1 VIQSGADRVRTFD
14 NLHQAAHHAA
24 ETDPATKEEGH
35 SPNEGPSG
43 RGNGSVGDG
52 SAPAPTLPP
61 KPRLA
66 LRLRVLGPRRV
77 AVAIMQIA
85 LCSGLPTQFVLLV
98 VLSAFGVQSP
108 STTKEWSLSFVAG
121 VLVADSALVLGL
133 ILLFLRWS
141 AERPRDVFLGRRSV
155 AWEWSLGIA
164 LVPMAFVVIAAINV
178 IVQRYAPTL
187 HQAQNPF
194 QPLVQTP
201 YGMVIFTSLSILAGG
216 VREEMQRA
224 FALHRFT
231 QIGIP
236 YAGLIVFSVIFGL
249 GHIVQGWDAAI
260 MTGSLGALW
269 GYVYLRR
276 GSIVAPA
283 VCHGAFDAIQVIAF
297 GLLRR

>member
-1 VIQSGADRVRTFD
+1 MIESGADRVRTFD
-14 NLHQAAHHAA
+14 DLHHAA
-24 ETDPATKEEGH
+24 ETDPPPNEVP
-35 SPNEGPSG
+35 SPKEGPSLTPTPEPE
-43 RGNGSVGDG
+43 S
-52 SAPAPTLPP
+52 PAPVPRQPP
-61 KPRLA
+61 SA
-66 LRLRVLGPRRV
+66 
-77 AVAIMQIA
+77 AVAIAQIV
-85 LCSGLPTQFVLLV
+85 LCSGLPTQLVLLFVLAAL
-98 VLSAFGVQSP
+98 GVQSP
-108 STTKEWSLSFVAG
+108 STTKEWSLGYVAG

-133 ILLFLRWS
+133 ILLFLHWS
-141 AERPRDVFLGRRSV
+141 GERPRDVFLGMRSV
-155 AWEWSLGIA
+155 AWEWSIGIA
-164 LVPMAFVVIAAINV
+164 LLPMAFVVIGAINV
-178 IVQRYAPTL
+178 VVQRYAPTL
-187 HQAQNPF
+187 HQAENPF

-276 GSIVAPA
+276 GSIIAPA

>member
-1 VIQSGADRVRTFD
+1 VIESGADRVRTFD
-14 NLHQAAHHAA
+14 NLHQTAHQTA
-24 ETDPATKEEGH
+24 EIDPAPNEEGH
-35 SPNEGPSG
+35 SPE
-43 RGNGSVGDG
+43 RGNGGEG
-52 SAPAPTLPP
+52 PALAPTSAPEPP
-61 KPRLA
+61 AAMPRQPPSA
-66 LRLRVLGPRRV
+66 V
-77 AVAIMQIA
+77 VAITQIA
-85 LCSGLPTQFVLLV
+85 LCSGLPTQLILLF

-108 STTKEWSLSFVAG
+108 STTRDWSLSYVAG

-133 ILLFLRWS
+133 IFLFLRWS

>member
-1 VIQSGADRVRTFD
+1 MIGSPGDAAAAALAGASGDVP
-14 NLHQAAHHAA
+14 QP
-24 ETDPATKEEGH
+24 PAIA
-35 SPNEGPSG
+35 PRQPPS
-43 RGNGSVGDG
+43 
-52 SAPAPTLPP
+52 
-61 KPRLA
+61 A
-66 LRLRVLGPRRV
+66 LV
-77 AVAIMQIA
+77 ALTQIV
-85 LCSGLPTQFVLLV
+85 LCSGLPTQLVLLF
-98 VLSAFGVQSP
+98 VLSALGVQAP
-108 STTKEWSLSFVAG
+108 STTKDWSLSYVAIVLLADS
-121 VLVADSALVLGL
+121 VLVLAL

-141 AERPRDVFLGRRSV
+141 GERPRQIFLGKRSV
-155 AWEWSLGIA
+155 AWEWSVGIA
-164 LVPMAFVVIAAINV
+164 LVPLAFAVIAAINV
-178 IVQRYAPTL
+178 V
-187 HQAQNPF
+187 
-194 QPLVQTP
+194 
-201 YGMVIFTSLSILAGG
+201 FTSLSILAGG

-236 YAGLIVFSVIFGL
+236 YTGLLVFSVIFGL

>member
-1 VIQSGADRVRTFD
+1 MSTPEFLQHAEPDPPPASESSQPIQPPP
-14 NLHQAAHHAA
+14 LPPPAA
-24 ETDPATKEEGH
+24 ESEPAALT
-35 SPNEGPSG
+35 SRQPPS
-43 RGNGSVGDG
+43 
-52 SAPAPTLPP
+52 AA
-61 KPRLA
+61 LA
-66 LRLRVLGPRRV
+66 LV
-77 AVAIMQIA
+77 QIV
-85 LCSGLPTQFVLLV
+85 LCSGLPTQLVLLFVLAAV
-98 VLSAFGVQSP
+98 GVQAP
-108 STTKEWSLSFVAG
+108 TTTKEWSLGYVAG

-133 ILLFLRWS
+133 ILFFLHWS
-141 AERPRDVFLGRRSV
+141 GERPRDVFLGNRSI
-155 AWEWSLGIA
+155 AWEWSIGIA
-164 LVPMAFVVIAAINV
+164 LVPMAFIVIAAINAV
-178 IVQRYAPTL
+178 VLRYAPTL
-187 HQAQNPF
+187 HQLENPF

-224 FALHRFT
+224 FALHRFA
-231 QIGIP
+231 QVGIP
-236 YAGLIVFSVIFGL
+236 YLGLIVFSVAFGL

>member
-1 VIQSGADRVRTFD
+1 VTTSDSLQ
-14 NLHQAAHHAA
+14 HA
-24 ETDPATKEEGH
+24 EPVEPIEPVTQVTRRQP
-35 SPNEGPSG
+35 P
-43 RGNGSVGDG
+43 
-52 SAPAPTLPP
+52 SAPI
-61 KPRLA
+61 A
-66 LRLRVLGPRRV
+66 LL
-77 AVAIMQIA
+77 QIV
-85 LCSGLPTQFVLLV
+85 LCSGLPTQLVLLFALTAV
-98 VLSAFGVQSP
+98 GVQAP
-108 STTKEWSLSFVAG
+108 TTTKEWSLGYVAG

-133 ILLFLRWS
+133 ILLFLHLS
-141 AERPRDVFLGRRSV
+141 GERPRNVFLGNRSI
-155 AWEWSLGIA
+155 AWEWSIGIA
-164 LVPMAFVVIAAINV
+164 LVPMAFIVIASINAV
-178 IVQRYAPTL
+178 VLRYAPNL
-187 HQAQNPF
+187 HQLENPF

-224 FALHRFT
+224 FALHRFA

-236 YAGLIVFSVIFGL
+236 YVGLIVFSIAFGL

>member
-1 VIQSGADRVRTFD
+1 MTTFD
-14 NLHQAAHHAA
+14 SLQHA
-24 ETDPATKEEGH
+24 EPDPPPLQPAVEATARRQ
-35 SPNEGPSG
+35 PP
-43 RGNGSVGDG
+43 
-52 SAPAPTLPP
+52 SAPI
-61 KPRLA
+61 A
-66 LRLRVLGPRRV
+66 LL
-77 AVAIMQIA
+77 QIV
-85 LCSGLPTQFVLLV
+85 LCSGLPTQLVLLFVLT
-98 VLSAFGVQSP
+98 AIGVQAP
-108 STTKEWSLSFVAG
+108 TTTKEWSLGYVAG

-133 ILLFLRWS
+133 ILLFLHLS
-141 AERPRDVFLGRRSV
+141 GERPRDVFLGNRSI
-155 AWEWSLGIA
+155 AWEWSMGIA
-164 LVPMAFVVIAAINV
+164 LVPMAFIVIAAINAV
-178 IVQRYAPTL
+178 VLRYAPNL
-187 HQAQNPF
+187 HQLENPF

-224 FALHRFT
+224 FALRRFT

-236 YAGLIVFSVIFGL
+236 YIGLIVFSVAFGL
-249 GHIVQGWDAAI
+249 GHLVQGWDAAI

>member
-1 VIQSGADRVRTFD
+1 VSTFD
-14 NLHQAAHHAA
+14 TLQHA
-24 ETDPATKEEGH
+24 ETDPPESVHAAS
-35 SPNEGPSG
+35 SPVTGWPVQAEAPPPQGVVPRQPIGPG
-43 RGNGSVGDG
+43 M
-52 SAPAPTLPP
+52 
-61 KPRLA
+61 
-66 LRLRVLGPRRV
+66 
-77 AVAIMQIA
+77 AITQIL
-85 LCSGLPTQFVLLV
+85 LCSGLPTQLLLLYVLAL
-98 VLSAFGVQSP
+98 LGIHAP
-108 STTKEWSLSFVAG
+108 NTTKDWSLGYVAS

-133 ILLFLRWS
+133 ILFFLHWS
-141 AERPRDVFLGRRSV
+141 GEQPRQVFLGMKSI
-155 AWEWSLGIA
+155 AWEWSIGIA
-164 LVPMAFVVIAAINV
+164 LVPAAFVVIGVINA
-178 IVQRYAPTL
+178 IVQRYAPIL
-187 HQAQNPF
+187 HQPENPF

-201 YGMVIFTSLSILAGG
+201 YGMIIFTSLSILAGG

-236 YAGLIVFSVIFGL
+236 YTGLIVFSVIFGL